1 MLKAAN
7 DFYDNVTKCFHKE
20 GYKKTGIDNPIPLL
34 DRYSNCL
41 ISKCIINLSRLSYFT
56 RSRINMP
63 VAVIYIAAA
72 MLFIGAAPLPYGYY
86 MLLRLVATGVFIWAA
101 FIAYERNNEALP
113 WVYGVLSLLFN
124 PLIKI
129 HLPKELWAVVDVGL
143 GVLLLATKSAI
154 QKKV

>member
-1 MLKAAN
+1 
-7 DFYDNVTKCFHKE
+7 
-20 GYKKTGIDNPIPLL
+20 
-34 DRYSNCL
+34 
-41 ISKCIINLSRLSYFT
+41 
-56 RSRINMP
+56 MP

-101 FIAYERNNEALP
+101 LIAYERKNASLP
-113 WVYGVLSLLFN
+113 WVYGVLALLFN

-129 HLPKELWAVVDVGL
+129 HLPKELWAVVDVSS
-143 GVLLLATKSAI
+143 GVLLLATKSVI

>member
-1 MLKAAN
+1 
-7 DFYDNVTKCFHKE
+7 
-20 GYKKTGIDNPIPLL
+20 
-34 DRYSNCL
+34 
-41 ISKCIINLSRLSYFT
+41 
-56 RSRINMP
+56 MP
-63 VAVIYIAAA
+63 VAVIYITAA

-113 WVYGVLSLLFN
+113 WVYGILALLFN

-129 HLPKELWAVVDVGL
+129 HLPKELWAVVDVGS

-154 QKKV
+154 QEKV